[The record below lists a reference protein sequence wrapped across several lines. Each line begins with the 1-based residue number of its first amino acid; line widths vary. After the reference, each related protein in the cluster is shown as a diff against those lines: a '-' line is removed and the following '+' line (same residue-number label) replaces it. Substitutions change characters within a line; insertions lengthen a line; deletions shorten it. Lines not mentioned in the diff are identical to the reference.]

1 MMGDMTDADRP
12 PVRAGRP
19 RRSSAEVLADAAAE
33 LFLEQGYAGTTVDD
47 VARRAGVSRGTF
59 FNYFASKADTFW
71 VEADRTLA
79 LLPDALRASGPEGD
93 PVRGAAAALVGLARA
108 HGADGVPWALTQA
121 EAMRLG
127 DDVVTSA
134 APRLVVAAG
143 AVAGHLGSRG
153 WDGDGAGGRVAAAG
167 LVTAAAAAFVEW
179 ARRGVARPALE
190 ELVAPA
196 VAAVV
201 RAHAH

>member
-1 MMGDMTDADRP
+1 MMGGMTDADRP

-71 VEADRTLA
+71 VEVDRTLA
-79 LLPDALRASGPEGD
+79 LLPDALRTSGPADD
-93 PVRGAAAALVGLARA
+93 PVAGAAAALVGLARGHA
-108 HGADGVPWALTQA
+108 PDGVPWALTQG
-121 EAMRLG
+121 ESMHLG

-134 APRLVVAAG
+134 APRLVAAVG
-143 AVAGHLGSRG
+143 LVAGRLEARG
-153 WDGDGAGGRVAAAG
+153 WDGDGASGRVAAAG

-179 ARRGVARPALE
+179 ARRGVTRPALE
-190 ELVAPA
+190 DLVAPA

-201 RAHAH
+201 RAHAA